1 MGDVCWPLGTSEGSR
16 GSPAPLAGRGSPGS
30 VRTNV
35 VLDDDLVSEA
45 FAVTGLR
52 TKKEL
57 LREALKELIRARK
70 KRDLSGLAGRIRFRD
85 DFDHKDLRDVRLGD
99 R

>member
-1 MGDVCWPLGTSEGSR
+1 M
-16 GSPAPLAGRGSPGS
+16 
-30 VRTNV
+30 RTNV
-35 VLDDDLVSEA
+35 VLDDELVSEA
-45 FAVTGLR
+45 FALTGLR

-70 KRDLSGLAGRIRFRD
+70 KRDLTDLAGQIRFRE
-85 DFDHKDLRDVRLGD
+85 DFDPKAMRELRSGR

>member
-1 MGDVCWPLGTSEGSR
+1 M
-16 GSPAPLAGRGSPGS
+16 
-30 VRTNV
+30 RTNV
-35 VLDDDLVSEA
+35 VLDDDLVREA

-57 LREALKELIRARK
+57 LHEALTELIRARK
-70 KRDLSGLAGRIRFRD
+70 KRDLAQLAGRIRFRD
-85 DFDHKDLRDVRLGD
+85 DFDHKALRERDRGD